1 MIMSPESEH
10 QPFLPKHNRRSSK
23 GAVLSHFLVF
33 SITSLVWLVVTLVAL
48 GASKAEIHTGG
59 RKNDAGYR
67 HNVTTDATLMTCG
80 NSTTE
85 ARSLGCKY
93 DVFLN
98 HWVPRPCYD
107 DEWVAEYQEDGSW
120 GAYAN
125 EDLTHR
131 LTIEEME
138 GSDFYYT
145 SLRDHINHC
154 AKMWNKQ
161 FWGLFEERRALDTI
175 IASPAHTEHCAQF
188 LMDALEVN
196 ATQATK
202 TYVGF
207 AGCWIR
213 GG

>member
-1 MIMSPESEH
+1 MFPESEH
-10 QPFLPKHNRRSSK
+10 QPFLPKGTRRRSSK
-23 GAVLSHFLVF
+23 GGALSNFLVF
-33 SITSLVWLVVTLVAL
+33 AVTSLLWLVVILVTLA
-48 GASKAEIHTGG
+48 ASKKETYMGG
-59 RKNDAGYR
+59 TKSDVGHR

-80 NSTTE
+80 NSPAE

-93 DVFLN
+93 DIFLN

-107 DEWVAEYQEDGSW
+107 DEWIAEYEDDGSW

-125 EDLTHR
+125 EELTHR
-131 LTIEEME
+131 LTVQEME
-138 GSDFYYT
+138 ESDFYYT

-161 FWGLFEERRALDTI
+161 FWALYEERKALDTI
-175 IASPAHTEHCAQF
+175 IASPGHTEHCAQF
-188 LMDALEVN
+188 LIDALDVN

-213 GG
+213 GA